1 MIQTVAVRGFRSLHD
16 LVLPMGR
23 VTLVTGANGV
33 GKSSLYKALGLI
45 GDAANGALVSSLARQ
60 GGFGSVLWAGP
71 ENISAAMRSGEMP
84 VQGKGKRVN
93 PISLG
98 LGFVADDL
106 GYLADIGLP
115 IPRDTM
121 FVHDPEIK
129 REVIFAGPVM
139 RPASTLVRRKNSRVE
154 ARQDRWEL
162 VLEDLPN
169 QMSMLSELA
178 EPTMYPELVA
188 VRQEVRNWRFYD
200 SFRTDPASP
209 ARGLHVNTWTPV
221 LAADGSD
228 LAAAL
233 QTILESAFGEVLDS
247 AVAEAFPRGQVVV
260 SDVGT
265 RLELRFRQHG
275 LLRPLKGEELSD
287 GTLRFLLLAAALLSP
302 RPPRLLVLNEPET
315 SLHPQMIPALAR
327 LVAEASKRT
336 QVVVVS
342 HSTALVEG
350 LRSLLGE
357 ELEHHELIKDT
368 GETLV
373 AGRGVLDRPVW
384 DWGSR

>member
-1 MIQTVAVRGFRSLHD
+1 MIETVAVRGFRSLRE
-16 LVLPMGR
+16 LVLPLGR

-60 GGFGSVLWAGP
+60 GGLGSLLWAGP

-84 VQGKGKRVN
+84 VQGKGRRVN

-106 GYLADIGLP
+106 GYLVDIGLP
-115 IPRDTM
+115 TPRDTM
-121 FVHDPEIK
+121 FVHDPEVK
-129 REVIFAGPVM
+129 REAIFAAPVM
-139 RPASTLVRRKNSRVE
+139 RPASTLVRRKNARIE
-154 ARQDRWEL
+154 ARQDRWEV
-162 VLEDLPN
+162 VLEGLPS

-188 VRQEVRNWRFYD
+188 IRQQVRNWRFYD

-209 ARGLHVNTWTPV
+209 ARALHVNTWTPV
-221 LAADGSD
+221 MAADGSD
-228 LAAAL
+228 LAPAL
-233 QTILESAFGEVLDS
+233 QTILESAFADVFTT
-247 AVAEAFPRGQVVV
+247 AVSEAFPRGQVVV
-260 SDVGT
+260 AEVGT
-265 RLELRFRQHG
+265 RLELRFMQHG
-275 LLRPLKGEELSD
+275 LLRPLTGEELSD

-373 AGRGVLDRPVW
+373 EGRGVFDRPLW

>member
-1 MIQTVAVRGFRSLHD
+1 MIQTVAVRGFRSLRD
-16 LVLPMGR
+16 LVLPLGR

-45 GDAANGALVSSLARQ
+45 GDAANGGLVASLARQ
-60 GGFGSVLWAGP
+60 GGLGSVLWAGP
-71 ENISAAMRSGEMP
+71 ETISTAMRAGDVP
-84 VQGKGKRVN
+84 VQGKGKRIN

-98 LGFVADDL
+98 LGFVTDDL

-115 IPRDTM
+115 TPRPTM

-129 REVIFAGPVM
+129 REAIFAGPVM
-139 RPASTLVRRKNSRVE
+139 RPASTLVRRKNARIE

-162 VLEDLPN
+162 VTDGLPS

-200 SFRTDPASP
+200 SFRTDSASP

-228 LAAAL
+228 LAPAL
-233 QTILESAFGEVLDS
+233 QTILESAFAELLES
-247 AVAEAFPRGQVVV
+247 AVAEAFPRGHVVV
-260 SDVGT
+260 AESGT
-265 RLELRFRQHG
+265 RLELRFLQHG
-275 LLRPLKGEELSD
+275 LLRPLTGEELSD
-287 GTLRFLLLAAALLSP
+287 GTLRFLLLTAALLSP

-315 SLHPQMIPALAR
+315 SLHPQMIPALVR

-342 HSTALVEG
+342 HSTALVDG
-350 LRSLLGE
+350 LRTLLGDD
-357 ELEHHELIKDT
+357 LEHHELIKDT

-373 AGRGVLDRPVW
+373 DGRGIFDRPTW